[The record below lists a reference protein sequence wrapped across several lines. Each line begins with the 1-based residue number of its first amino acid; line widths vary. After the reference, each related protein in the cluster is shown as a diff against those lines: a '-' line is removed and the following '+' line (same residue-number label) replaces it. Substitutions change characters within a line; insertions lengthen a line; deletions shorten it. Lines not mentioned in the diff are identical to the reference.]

1 QPAVASV
8 KGMAEQLELSELCV
22 ALDRL
27 LLALAD
33 ARIAGGVVNGQPRAN
48 VLDAYFPL
56 MELVPGGLE
65 LDAERNRREP
75 VIVHSLLRQI
85 PGVEKV
91 TIDKLVAA
99 SLISIATLADA
110 RPDELSAVTG
120 VSDEIAERLVER
132 FRAYRA
138 EAGVV
143 ASPDPSA
150 EHRSLAALLERRRQ
164 GTEAAVPPR
173 AGRDTAPHSR
183 QPGAAGPGRSS
194 DRARPA
200 QLQAQGRL
208 HRFLP
213 AGGAGEPRST
223 GARPVVGTRSATR
236 TWPNS
241 SVTTSCERCSAAK
254 PSRAP
259 TCARSIS
266 HTRTSRERICA
277 GRTSRGQTWKGS
289 TWPARSCATPACAR
303 PTWWPPTCA

>member
-1 QPAVASV
+1 PRPHLGRRRGAVGAGAHHRRRQGDESGGPRCPARAVQRARRPSPAQLRDLMIEIRGGTALAEWIDLSQPAVASV
-8 KGMAEQLELSELCV
+8 KGMAEQLEIGELCG
-22 ALDRL
+22 ALDKL
-27 LLALAD
+27 LLALAE

-150 EHRSLAALLERRRQ
+150 EHRSLAALLERLRQQNAAFDDASQKWSADAKEQKRRFRL
-164 GTEAAVPPR
+164 ER
-173 AGRDTAPHSR
+173 AETLLRIHVSLARLG
-183 QPGAAGPGRSS
+183 QV
-194 DRARPA
+194 DRLIELDRLSFKRKADFIDSY
-200 QLQAQGRL
+200 LQ
-208 HRFLP
+208 
-213 AGGAGEPRST
+213 
-223 GARPVVGTRSATR
+223 GARA
-236 TWPNS
+236 
-241 SVTTSCERCSAAK
+241 
-254 PSRAP
+254 SR
-259 TCARSIS
+259 
-266 HTRTSRERICA
+266 
-277 GRTSRGQTWKGS
+277 
-289 TWPARSCATPACAR
+289 
-303 PTWWPPTCA
+303 